1 MTAML
6 KKRLPVG
13 IENFEKIR
21 RDGFYYVDKTDLIKE
36 LLENRG
42 EVNLFTRPRRF
53 GKTLNMSM
61 FQCFFEI
68 GCDKSLFDGL
78 RIAEESTLCET
89 YMGKFPVISISLKGI
104 DAADYE
110 TARNLMVK
118 VVNEEARRFQFLT
131 ESSRLTDT
139 DKMLFGQLLQKE
151 MDDETLFCS
160 LRELTELLRKHYEK
174 QVIVLIDEYDVPLAK
189 ANELGYYDEMVR
201 LIRGIFGSALK
212 TNHNLYFAVLTGCLR
227 VAKESIF
234 TGVNNFNTFTITDVD
249 FDEYFGFTDAEVKE
263 MLEEY
268 QLGSSYEDVREW
280 YDGYR
285 FGNVDVY
292 CPWDVICYVNKR
304 RTDPALQPQNYW
316 LNTSGNEV
324 VRHFIEALGDG
335 VTKTEMERLIGGEIV
350 QKEIHE
356 EMTYHDLYADM
367 GNVWS
372 VLFMTGY
379 LTQRGRADGNLY
391 NLVIPNREIR
401 NIFTEQIMKMFQEQ
415 AEQDGE
421 TLGRFCDA
429 LEQGNAEEVERCF
442 TGYMRKTVSIRD
454 TFVRKATKEN
464 FYHGMLIGLLGFK
477 EGWTVMSNRE
487 AGDGFSDIQILIDD
501 AETGIVIEV
510 KYAQNGDLEAECQK
524 ALTQMRALHYEDGM
538 RNAGMQK
545 VFKYGIACWKKTCK
559 VVVESEIL
567 VG

>member
-1 MTAML
+1 
-6 KKRLPVG
+6 
-13 IENFEKIR
+13 
-21 RDGFYYVDKTDLIKE
+21 
-36 LLENRG
+36 
-42 EVNLFTRPRRF
+42 
-53 GKTLNMSM
+53 MSM

-78 RIAEESTLCET
+78 RIAEESMLCET